1 VQSPFNIKGKLHM
14 TEATNNGS
22 PNGIAQTPEELAV
35 AHGIAS
41 YQQLRSERDDLQTQ
55 LNRLEQ
61 ILTVSKIE
69 IEGLRAE
76 KEVAATRLESYQHE
90 RDTAVEDLATYK
102 TLFRTLQGIL
112 RTFSIEHE
120 PLLKK
125 IIPEGPSEG

>member
-1 VQSPFNIKGKLHM
+1 M
-14 TEATNNGS
+14 TEVTPTNNGN

-76 KEVAATRLESYQHE
+76 KEITATRLESYQHE
-90 RDTAVEDLATYK
+90 RDKAVEDLAIYK

-112 RTFSIEHE
+112 RTFGIEHA
-120 PLLKK
+120 PLLKDK
-125 IIPEGPSEG
+125 SPEKDNDVS

>member
-1 VQSPFNIKGKLHM
+1 M
-14 TEATNNGS
+14 TDQTNVTPSGNGEGTT
-22 PNGIAQTPEELAV
+22 NGIAQTPEELAV

-41 YQQLRSERDDLQTQ
+41 YQQLRSERDDLQKK
-55 LNRLEQ
+55 LDRLEQ

-90 RDTAVEDLATYK
+90 RDKAVEDLATYK

-125 IIPEGPSEG
+125 ITSEGPPEG

>member
-1 VQSPFNIKGKLHM
+1 M
-14 TEATNNGS
+14 TAEQETPSGNGNT
-22 PNGIAQTPEELAV
+22 NGIAQTPEELAV

-41 YQQLRSERDDLQTQ
+41 YQQLRSDRDDLQKK
-55 LNRLEQ
+55 LDRLEQ

-76 KEVAATRLESYQHE
+76 KEVAASRIESYQHE

-112 RTFSIEHE
+112 RTFSIEHA
-120 PLLKK
+120 PLLKN
-125 IIPEGPSEG
+125 IVSPEKDNDVS